1 MKDVV
6 FQKKKNTTKTSKS
19 NYWITEVQDTEEY
32 AEYTRH
38 TVSNTEAAEALH
50 NKPPSSVNKVQEK
63 KMKREPVNYET

>member
-6 FQKKKNTTKTSKS
+6 FQKKNTQQKLLNLTTELL
-19 NYWITEVQDTEEY
+19 EVQATEEY

-38 TVSNTEAAEALH
+38 TVSNTEAAEALR